1 MATLRNTAAGLLR
14 LNDFTMIKKATEWI
28 CRDRNRA
35 LPLLAT

>member
-1 MATLRNTAAGLLR
+1 MATLRNAAAALLR
-14 LNDFTMIKKATEWI
+14 LNGLNAIEKTTEWI